1 MEWTRLE
8 LKEELERKI
17 DKSDSICTALRNIRW
32 TRKFKD
38 SLKKQFQI

>member
-17 DKSDSICTALRNIRW
+17 DKSDSILLYVIFVGLESSKTH
-32 TRKFKD
+32 
-38 SLKKQFQI
+38 